1 MESLLHSKLDGVGL
15 TFVRGLSML
24 SPVELVNCVF
34 QRAFWRQVLRP
45 QNCQFIVDELME
57 ALKMGV
63 VLLVNFG

>member
-1 MESLLHSKLDGVGL
+1 
-15 TFVRGLSML
+15 ML
-24 SPVELVNCVF
+24 SSVELVNCVF
-34 QRAFWRQVLRP
+34 PKSVWRQVLRP